1 MVGLCLLLPACV
13 AMQVQIRRNG
23 GKMLSDNILLELFRY
38 GRWVLAVNFIAMGFT
53 AYIVG
58 RSDMEEY
65 LCNFHYAVKYLV
77 LSTLIAFIVPYLL
90 EIYHKYIS
98 VTFTVGERN
107 EEEKK

>member
-38 GRWVLAVNFIAMGFT
+38 GRWVLAINFLAISFT
-53 AYIVG
+53 AYILGKVG
-58 RSDMEEY
+58 EEEHFR
-65 LCNFHYAVKYLV
+65 NFHFAVQYLLLSTVIAFLLPYLV
-77 LSTLIAFIVPYLL
+77 

-98 VTFTVGERN
+98 ISFVIGERN
-107 EEEKK
+107 NEEKK

>member
-1 MVGLCLLLPACV
+1 
-13 AMQVQIRRNG
+13 
-23 GKMLSDNILLELFRY
+23 
-38 GRWVLAVNFIAMGFT
+38 
-53 AYIVG
+53 
-58 RSDMEEY
+58 MEEY